1 MGREVVLVQWS
12 TKEPGQREI
21 KSRGEAIRFAMEEL
35 ENSRRHNVQMVADG
49 TVFGIVDI
57 VRVYTGCEI
66 CIDLRFAPLLGPV
79 PSRDLDQLSI
89 SLESRAVCMAKA
101 IRDSTKSNPK
111 MGRPKTTGP
120 GEPQVVRMHDEQ
132 LEAIDDWIQA
142 QERPFRQKRVALGKA
157 LVALSDEQLHQR
169 GE

>member
-12 TKEPGQREI
+12 TKEPGQREF
-21 KSRGEAIRFAMEEL
+21 KSRGEAIRFVMEEL

-79 PSRDLDQLSI
+79 PSRDLDQLSR
-89 SLESRAVCMAKA
+89 SLESRAADDA
-101 IRDSTKSNPK
+101 LTYRAST
-111 MGRPKTTGP
+111 TTN
-120 GEPQVVRMHDEQ
+120 MT
-132 LEAIDDWIQA
+132 
-142 QERPFRQKRVALGKA
+142 
-157 LVALSDEQLHQR
+157 
-169 GE
+169 

>member
-12 TKEPGQREI
+12 TKEPGQREF
-21 KSRGEAIRFAMEEL
+21 KSRGEAIRFVMEEL

-89 SLESRAVCMAKA
+89 SLESRAADDALTYQASTTTNMA
-101 IRDSTKSNPK
+101 
-111 MGRPKTTGP
+111 
-120 GEPQVVRMHDEQ
+120 
-132 LEAIDDWIQA
+132 
-142 QERPFRQKRVALGKA
+142 
-157 LVALSDEQLHQR
+157 
-169 GE
+169 